1 MGFNR
6 DSKSKHRRSFSVGNL
21 KLYLIFN
28 KNNVIQATTQTN
40 LGIIL
45 DTWLSFEKHLKTS
58 LCKIN
63 ETIGLTRKLQNLL
76 PRLVLITLY
85 KAFVRSHFMMNPT
98 MHRFIT
104 N

>member
-1 MGFNR
+1 M
-6 DSKSKHRRSFSVGNL
+6 RS
-21 KLYLIFN
+21 
-28 KNNVIQATTQTN
+28 Q
-40 LGIIL
+40 GIIL
-45 DTWLSFEKHLKTS
+45 DTRLPFEKNVKTL

-63 ETIGLTRKLQNLL
+63 ETIGLTRMLQNLL
-76 PRLVLITLY
+76 PRLALITLY